1 MARVLVTRASGR
13 GDALIEGLRAAGVEV
28 VEVNL
33 LAFEA
38 TGATLPTPM
47 PGDWLLLS
55 SATTIGYILEQSLDF
70 LKNCSKIAVIGPATA
85 RALRAAGRE
94 PTVMPDEALGARL
107 VDAMGPLGGRRV
119 LYPRAEVVPPG
130 LEDALRAA
138 GAEVLSTPLYRTVCP
153 PGAAEALR
161 ALGPVDLV
169 ALASGSAARHLA
181 ATGVFPPQTSVVA
194 IGPSTAEVAEG
205 VGLRVVAV
213 ADPHTS
219 EGLAEA
225 ALEVIRRGASSD
237 PS

>member
-1 MARVLVTRASGR
+1 MTRVLVTRASGR
-13 GDALIEGLRAAGVEV
+13 GDALIERLHAAGVEV
-28 VEVNL
+28 HEVNL

-38 TGATLPTPM
+38 TGAALPPPQ
-47 PGDWLLLS
+47 PGDWLVLS
-55 SATTIGYILEQSLDF
+55 SATTIGYILEQSHDF
-70 LKNCSKIAVIGPATA
+70 LANCSEIAAIGPATA

-94 PTVMPDEALGARL
+94 PTVMPEEALGARM
-107 VDAMGPLGGRRV
+107 VEALGELRGRRV
-119 LYPRAEVVPPG
+119 LYPRAETVPPA

-138 GAEVLSTPLYRTVCP
+138 GALVVSTPLYRTVCP

-161 ALGPVDLV
+161 AVGPVDLV

-181 ATGVFPPQTSVVA
+181 ATGVFPPHTPVVA
-194 IGPSTAEVAEG
+194 IGPSTAKVAAS

-213 ADPHTS
+213 AESHTA

-225 ALEVIRRGASSD
+225 ALAFIRRGGSSG